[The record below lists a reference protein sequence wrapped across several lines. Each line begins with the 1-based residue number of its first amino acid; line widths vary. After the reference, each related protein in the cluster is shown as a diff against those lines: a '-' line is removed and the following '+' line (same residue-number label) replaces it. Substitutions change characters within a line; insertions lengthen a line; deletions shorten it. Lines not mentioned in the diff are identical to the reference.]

1 MRYNHNGR
9 PGSRRADAKSGGVET
24 LRPEHA
30 GQFGPLAE
38 YLGYALRRAQLKV
51 FQDFID
57 ALAELDLRPAHF
69 SVLIVIDANP
79 GVLQSQACAALGI
92 QKANFVPLLD
102 ALQQRGLLR
111 RVAHD
116 GRANGL
122 HLTDDGRKLLVRAR
136 RLHDRHER
144 RVSAALSPLQRKRL
158 LAALNRIA
166 GLDDDGV
173 TADRAAA
180 RRSPS
185 GSAGAPRRGS
195 GARRSRAASDRA

>member
-1 MRYNHNGR
+1 M
-9 PGSRRADAKSGGVET
+9 DT
-24 LRPEHA
+24 LRPENA
-30 GQFGPLAE
+30 GELGPLSE

-102 ALQQRGLLR
+102 ALQKRGLLR

-144 RVSAALSPLQRKRL
+144 RVGADLSPLQRKRL

-166 GLDDDGV
+166 GLDEDRATG
-173 TADRAAA
+173 DRAAA
-180 RRSPS
+180 RRSAS

-195 GARRSRAASDRA
+195 AARRSRAASDRA